1 MTWQILDSGVEPITG
16 CAWSIIDLCDVNVS
30 YEVGVAADKMAIGV
44 LHAASGR
51 QFGICARTIR
61 PCMEDCATGLQTFN
75 PSQPRYV
82 YIAGEPLSMYAPWV
96 RIQCGVCNSRRCAC
110 SHVSQIVLPNHR
122 IIRVREVKIDGV
134 VLDPSAYRLAGR
146 RLIRVDGGTWPRCQ
160 DDAARDDEVGSW
172 SVDYVWGR
180 AVDEGG
186 QIATG
191 IYACE
196 IAKSLSGNDC
206 ELPQRVQTV
215 SRQGVTIGFVDPM
228 DFLEQGMTG
237 LYAVDTWLKQVNPSG
252 LRRRAGM
259 LRADEF

>member
-1 MTWQILDSGVEPITG
+1 MTWQVLDSGVEPITG
-16 CAWSIIDLCDVNVS
+16 CAWSIIDLCDANVS
-30 YEVGVAADKMAIGV
+30 FQVGEAADKMAIGV

-51 QFGICARTIR
+51 QFGLCARTIR
-61 PCMEDCATGLQTFN
+61 PCFEDCNTGLQTFN

-82 YIAGEPLSMYAPWV
+82 YLNAPFMPSQV
-96 RIQCGVCNSRRCAC
+96 FARVQCGVCNSRRCAC
-110 SHVSQIVLPNHR
+110 AHVPQIVLPNHR
-122 IIRVREVKIDGV
+122 IIRVREVMIDGV
-134 VLDPSAYRLAGR
+134 VIDPSAYRLAGR
-146 RLIRVDGGTWPRCQ
+146 RLIRIDGSEWPRCQ
-160 DDAARDDEVGSW
+160 NDAARDDEVGSW
-172 SVDYVWGR
+172 SVEYVYGR

-196 IAKSLSGNDC
+196 IAKSLSGNEC

-228 DFLEQGMTG
+228 DFLSQGLTG
-237 LYAVDTWLKQVNPSG
+237 LYVVDSWIKQVNPSG

-259 LRADEF
+259 LRADDF

>member
-1 MTWQILDSGVEPITG
+1 MTWQILDSGVEPVTG

-51 QFGICARTIR
+51 QFGLCARRIR
-61 PCMEDCATGLQTFN
+61 PCMENCANGLQLFN

-82 YIAGEPLSMYAPWV
+82 YLAGELPTVYPFSRV
-96 RIQCGVCNSRRCAC
+96 QCGVCNSRRCAC
-110 SHVSQIVLPNHR
+110 SHVSQIVLPFHR
-122 IIRVREVKIDGV
+122 IKRVREVRIDGE
-134 VLDPSAYRLAGR
+134 VLDPAAYRLSGR
-146 RLIRVDGGTWPRCQ
+146 RLIRVDGGSWPRCQ
-160 DDAARDDEVGSW
+160 DDAAADGEPGSW
-172 SVDYVWGR
+172 DVDLVYGR

-191 IYACE
+191 VYACE
-196 IAKSLSGNDC
+196 IAKSLSGADC

-228 DFLEQGMTG
+228 DFLDKGMTG

-252 LRRRAGM
+252 LRRRAGL